1 MSDEAYWIVL
11 RDPTI
16 PNATARHATRE
27 AAQAEAERLAMK
39 YGAPFHA
46 YRVTLEGTAQP
57 QRPLWVAG

>member
-11 RDPTI
+11 RDPAI
-16 PNATARHATRE
+16 PNATVKHATRE

-39 YGAPFHA
+39 HAVPFYA
-46 YRVTLEGTAQP
+46 FRVTLEGFAQP